1 MFKDIIERI
10 LRTAK
15 LSIKHVDRGNA
26 RSSLLAFGMIEGYLD
41 VLKSMGHK
49 AGMLPSI
56 DDNGCEQIRYME
68 IDGIVIVRENKI
80 IADGYAELLE
90 K

>member
-1 MFKDIIERI
+1 MFKDLIERI
-10 LRTAK
+10 ERVVK
-15 LSIKHVDRGNA
+15 LNLKHTDKGNA

-56 DDNGCEQIRYME
+56 DDNGCERIRYME
-68 IDGIVIVRENKI
+68 IDGIAFVREYEI
-80 IADGYAELLE
+80 DYDGYNELL
-90 K
+90 KK